1 MVPAES
7 PALAG
12 RFFTTELPGE
22 LIKYMFIYKIC
33 ISSVQSLGRVQ
44 LFVTPWTTACQ
55 ASLSIANS
63 QSLLK
68 LMSIELVMP
77 SNHLIFCRPLLL
89 PPSIFLSIR
98 VFSNS
103 QFFESGDQSI
113 GISASASVLPMNT
126 QDWFLLR
133 TDWLNLL
140 AVQRAL
146 KSLLQHHSSSIS
158 SLHTHTCKTICM
170 MGRFSGWCQIGLWYQ
185 DSLSQAKFNPN
196 LSSHQNLRHLQTLP
210 TTWYLHTF
218 GRSTLHLLVCLFSEQ
233 FSVESLSYYKITLPT
248 FHWILNWQ
256 IKTKT
261 EKWCNTKTVTGQ
273 LYQ

>member
-1 MVPAES
+1 MYQ
-7 PALAG
+7 
-12 RFFTTELPGE
+12 F
-22 LIKYMFIYKIC
+22 
-33 ISSVQSLGRVQ
+33 SSVTWSCPTLCDPMDYSMPGFPVHCQ
-44 LFVTPWTTACQ
+44 LTEFTQTHVHWLCDAIQP
-55 ASLSIANS
+55 SHLLSSPSPPTFNLS
-63 QSLLK
+63 QHQGLFQWVS
-68 LMSIELVMP
+68 S
-77 SNHLIFCRPLLL
+77 
-89 PPSIFLSIR
+89 
-98 VFSNS
+98 S
-103 QFFESGDQSI
+103 QQVDKVFESSP
-113 GISASASVLPMNT
+113 SASVLPMNI

-133 TDWLNLL
+133 MDWLNLL
-140 AVQRAL
+140 AVQRTL

-196 LSSHQNLRHLQTLP
+196 FSSHQNLRHLQTFP

-218 GRSTLHLLVCLFSEQ
+218 WRSTLHLLVCLFSEQ
-233 FSVESLSYYKITLPT
+233 FSMENLSYYKITLPS

-256 IKTKT
+256 IKTKI